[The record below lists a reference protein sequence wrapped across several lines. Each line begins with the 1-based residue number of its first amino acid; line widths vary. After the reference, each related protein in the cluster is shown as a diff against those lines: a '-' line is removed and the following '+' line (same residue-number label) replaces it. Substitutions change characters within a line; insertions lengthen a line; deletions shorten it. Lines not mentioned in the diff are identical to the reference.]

1 MLNPNYAFVR
11 GLCNMV
17 HSYNGGTKWSKW
29 MSIFLLDSRLLFY
42 PPKFTIR
49 NPIVSRIKKAFGNQG
64 EIAIVV
70 FHISKMDE
78 LKEMA
83 GEQAYYSFFHDL
95 KKEFEIAIKKYI
107 YRTNIMGVQ
116 DFNQDSIVLYE
127 RSPLCTPGTDQLDNI
142 IGNIHQSVQESD
154 IYRYSPIELTIGRG
168 YMYCDRTYINIETT
182 VNRAFVLAH
191 SMARNEVEPD
201 YNDMIHQ
208 LTGIIHDK
216 SIRLMS
222 QAILEVETG
231 KVKAWEMLSRGP
243 SGTKLE
249 NPLTLFADAKQTGRL
264 FTLEMIVLEK
274 VFQHIQMTD
283 IEGDIYINFTPITM
297 GERNFPG
304 HVEMLL
310 KKYEIEPSV
319 VVFEITERDSIEGV
333 HLLRS
338 NVSYLRSL
346 GIRIAIDDTGAGYAS
361 LHIIGEVL
369 PDIIKIDR
377 TVIQNI
383 HSNRVKESMLKG
395 LLLIAKE
402 TGSLVVAEGIEN
414 EDEAMVMVRNKVD
427 LAQGYFYGRPQFLE
441 LSLATI

>member
-1 MLNPNYAFVR
+1 MVR
-11 GLCNMV
+11 TN
-17 HSYNGGTKWSKW
+17 NGRVKWNKWLSFFLPDSK
-29 MSIFLLDSRLLFY
+29 LLFY

-49 NPIVSRIKKAFGNQG
+49 NPIVSRITKAFGKQN
-64 EIAIVV
+64 EIAVVV
-70 FHISKMDE
+70 FHLSKMDE

-83 GEQAYYSFFHDL
+83 GEQAYYSFFYEL
-95 KKEFEIAIKKYI
+95 KKEFEDAIKTYI
-107 YRTNIMGVQ
+107 CTTNIMGVQ
-116 DFNQDSIVLYE
+116 DFNRDSIVLYVKI
-127 RSPLCTPGTDQLDNI
+127 PLSTPDAHLLDNI
-142 IGNIHQSVQESD
+142 IVNIHQSVLTSHV
-154 IYRYSPIELTIGRG
+154 YRHSPIEFTVGHG
-168 YMYCDRTYINIETT
+168 YMYCDRTYKNVETA

-201 YNDMIHQ
+201 YNEMIHQ

-216 SIRLMS
+216 SIRMMS
-222 QAILEVETG
+222 QAILDVETG

-243 SGTKLE
+243 AGTKLE
-249 NPLTLFADAKQTGRL
+249 NPLTLFAVAKQTGRL

-274 VFQHIQMTD
+274 VFQHIQKTD
-283 IEGDIYINFTPITM
+283 IEGDVFINFTPITM
-297 GERNFPG
+297 GERNFPH

-310 KKYEIEPSV
+310 KEYEIDPSM
-319 VVFEITERDSIEGV
+319 VVFEITERDSIEGI
-333 HLLRS
+333 HLLRA
-338 NVSYLRSL
+338 NVCYLRSI

-377 TVIQNI
+377 TVIHNI
-383 HSNRVKESMLKG
+383 HSNSVKESMLKG

-414 EDEAMVMVRNKVD
+414 EDEAKVMKRNKVD

>member
-1 MLNPNYAFVR
+1 
-11 GLCNMV
+11 MV
-17 HSYNGGTKWSKW
+17 HLNNGREKWSKW
-29 MSIFLLDSRLLFY
+29 LSIILPNSRLLFY

-49 NPIVSRIKKAFGNQG
+49 NPIVSRIAKAFRNQK
-64 EIAIVV
+64 EIAVVV

-78 LKEMA
+78 LKEMD
-83 GEQAYYSFFHDL
+83 GEKAYYSFFYEL
-95 KKEFEIAIKKYI
+95 KKEFEAAIKTYI
-107 YRTNIMGVQ
+107 CSTNIMGVE
-116 DFNQDSIVLYE
+116 DFNQDSIVLYVK
-127 RSPLCTPGTDQLDNI
+127 SPLCTPGTGQLDNI
-142 IGNIHQSVQESD
+142 IVNIHQSVLASHV
-154 IYRYSPIELTIGRG
+154 YRHSPLELTIGHG
-168 YMYCDRTYINIETT
+168 YMYCDRTYKSVETA

-208 LTGIIHDK
+208 LTGIIQDK

-222 QAILEVETG
+222 QAILDVESG

-243 SGTKLE
+243 AGTKLE
-249 NPLTLFADAKQTGRL
+249 NPLTLFAVAKQTGRL

-274 VFQHIQMTD
+274 VFQHIQKTD
-283 IEGDIYINFTPITM
+283 IEGDIFINFTPITM
-297 GERNFPG
+297 GERNFPS

-310 KKYEIEPSV
+310 NKYQIDSSM
-319 VVFEITERDSIEGV
+319 VVFEITERDSIEGI

-338 NVSYLRSL
+338 NVGYLRSL

-414 EDEAMVMVRNKVD
+414 EDEARVMVRNKVD

>member
-1 MLNPNYAFVR
+1 
-11 GLCNMV
+11 
-17 HSYNGGTKWSKW
+17 
-29 MSIFLLDSRLLFY
+29 MSLFLPDSRLLFY
-42 PPKFTIR
+42 PPNFTIR
-49 NPIVSRIKKAFGNQG
+49 NPIVSRITKAFGNQN
-64 EIAIVV
+64 EIAVVV

-78 LKEMA
+78 LKEMS
-83 GEQAYYSFFHDL
+83 GEQAYYSFFSAI
-95 KKEFEIAIKKYI
+95 KTEFQSAIKKHI
-107 YRTNIMGVQ
+107 CTTNIMGVQ
-116 DFNQDSIVLYE
+116 DYNQDSIVLYVK
-127 RSPLCTPGTDQLDNI
+127 SPLCKPGTNQLDTI
-142 IGNIHQSVQESD
+142 IRNIHQSVLQSH
-154 IYRYSPIELTIGRG
+154 IYEHLAIEITIGHG
-168 YMYCDRTYINIETT
+168 YMYCDRTYKHVETAI
-182 VNRAFVLAH
+182 NRAFVLAH

-208 LTGIIHDK
+208 LTAIIHEK

-222 QAILEVETG
+222 QAILDVETG
-231 KVKAWEMLSRGP
+231 KVRAWEMLSRGP
-243 SGTKLE
+243 AGTKLE
-249 NPLTLFADAKQTGRL
+249 NPLTLFAVAKQTGRL

-274 VFQHIQMTD
+274 VFQHIQMND
-283 IEGDIYINFTPITM
+283 LEGDIYINFTPITM

-304 HVEMLL
+304 YVEMLL
-310 KKYEIEPSV
+310 KKYGVNPSLI
-319 VVFEITERDSIEGV
+319 VFEITERDSVEGIQ
-333 HLLRS
+333 LLRS

-361 LHIIGEVL
+361 LHMIGEVL

-402 TGSLVVAEGIEN
+402 TGSLVVAEGIES
-414 EDEAMVMVRNKVD
+414 EEEARVMERNKVD